1 MTGRGGSA
9 TLPKEL
15 ESIAQ
20 QVSRTLDPIG
30 ADPAACEFDGERYAI
45 QPAAD
50 RCHGRRIGV
59 R

>member
-1 MTGRGGSA
+1 MTRRGGSA

-20 QVSRTLDPIG
+20 QVSRTLEPVG
-30 ADPAACEFDGERYAI
+30 ADPATCEFDRERYAI
-45 QPAAD
+45 QSAAD
-50 RCHGRRIGV
+50 RRHRRRIGV